1 MHAVKATLLLCFI
14 RLCHILPGQDKGMS
28 KEYLCQKI
36 TLFVQHIS
44 STWVQLH
51 EKMCEP
57 AVFGQYLT
65 IATPEWLLILQ
76 IGTKFLAFNQTKA
89 IMVEY

>member
-1 MHAVKATLLLCFI
+1 M
-14 RLCHILPGQDKGMS
+14 RLSHILSGHGKGMS

-44 STWVQLH
+44 SLWAQLQ

-57 AVFGQYLT
+57 AVFRQYLI

-76 IGTKFLAFNQTKA
+76 NGTKFLAFNQIKV
-89 IMVEY
+89 IVVEY